1 MLILGLGIR
10 PQYNGLMIDPCIS
23 DKWDGFTVTRK
34 FRGDTFHITV
44 TNPDHVMKGVK
55 SITVDGK
62 AIEGNVLPVYGDG
75 KEHDVQ
81 VVMG

>member
-1 MLILGLGIR
+1 
-10 PQYNGLMIDPCIS
+10 MIDPCIS

-55 SITVDGK
+55 SITCLLYTSPRPRD
-62 AIEGNVLPVYGDG
+62 
-75 KEHDVQ
+75 
-81 VVMG
+81 